1 MGYFEWISTIIVH
14 RPINENPND
23 ESLVVEVWDFD
34 PAESVGEKITKVFD
48 VKGVKG
54 FKKLMKEIAVTAST
68 GKHDNELIGRCN
80 IPLAVSTKK
89 LNLIIS
95 YIWS

>member
-1 MGYFEWISTIIVH
+1 MKIWLLKSGAYGQIEMQKRFRIFFLLFC
-14 RPINENPND
+14 R
-23 ESLVVEVWDFD
+23 DFD
-34 PAESVGEKITKVFD
+34 PAETVGEKMTKFFD

-80 IPLAVSTKK
+80 IPLRVSE
-89 LNLIIS
+89 
-95 YIWS
+95 

>member
-1 MGYFEWISTIIVH
+1 M
-14 RPINENPND
+14 
-23 ESLVVEVWDFD
+23 
-34 PAESVGEKITKVFD
+34 TKFFD

-80 IPLAVSTKK
+80 IPLRVNMRATAAIHKSKII
-89 LNLIIS
+89 LI
-95 YIWS
+95 